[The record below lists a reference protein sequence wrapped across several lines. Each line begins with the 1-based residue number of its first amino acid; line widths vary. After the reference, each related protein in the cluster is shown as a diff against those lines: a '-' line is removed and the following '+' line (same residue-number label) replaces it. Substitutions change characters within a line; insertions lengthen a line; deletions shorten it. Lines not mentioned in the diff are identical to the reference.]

1 MIKASALGAAVGG
14 GVAATIAA
22 ACSPAVTAAEIT
34 ALADLLTILGRR
46 PDLLQPA
53 LQLSAGFNGGAK
65 LQINVG

>member
-1 MIKASALGAAVGG
+1 MIKASALGVSVLGGAA
-14 GVAATIAA
+14 GVAA
-22 ACSPAVTAAEIT
+22 ACVPAITTAEAT

-46 PDLLQPA
+46 PDLLQNA